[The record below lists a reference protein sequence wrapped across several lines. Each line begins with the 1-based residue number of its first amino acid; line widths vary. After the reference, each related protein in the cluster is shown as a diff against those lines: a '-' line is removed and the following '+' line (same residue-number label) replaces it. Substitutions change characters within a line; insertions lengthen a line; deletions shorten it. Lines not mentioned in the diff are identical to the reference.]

1 MTDSFVA
8 VTIIDYQQLTKIG
21 VTYFNRSQN
30 GLLLTSGI
38 LVTFVELFNI
48 KHIMNE
54 ELFPSCPIRNI
65 LSRFSDKWSLLI
77 LYTLDLQP
85 TMRFNALRRGIP
97 DISQK
102 MLTNT
107 LRTLEEDGLVTR
119 TIYAEVPPRVEYSIT
134 DRTRSLLPHVNSL
147 IAWAKE
153 NMPAILRDR
162 ESHGKRKK

>member
-8 VTIIDYQQLTKIG
+8 VTDIDYQQLTKIG
-21 VTYFNRSQN
+21 LTYFNRSKN

-38 LVTFVELFNI
+38 LVTFVEIFNI

-77 LYTLDLQP
+77 LYTLNLQP
-85 TMRFNALRRGIP
+85 TMRFNALRREIP